1 MHLESSRTSMKTKLV
16 RFLEKKSDKN
26 KKRISLFMLISLLM
40 MILLFMGGMDPL
52 RLIKETRYGKY
63 NLQLSFALSK
73 STALKTN

>member
-40 MILLFMGGMDPL
+40 MILLFMGGWTP
-52 RLIKETRYGKY
+52 
-63 NLQLSFALSK
+63 FA
-73 STALKTN
+73 